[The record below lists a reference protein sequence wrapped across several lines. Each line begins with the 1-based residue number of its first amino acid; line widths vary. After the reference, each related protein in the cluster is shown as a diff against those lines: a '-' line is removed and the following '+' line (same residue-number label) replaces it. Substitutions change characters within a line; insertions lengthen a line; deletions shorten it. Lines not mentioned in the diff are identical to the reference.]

1 MGFAARP
8 GTAERESHGS
18 QFAVYPTL
26 EEGGQIQM
34 TNDKAISVLNNLI
47 ETCKDG
53 ELGFKTAAEGL
64 KSADIK
70 AQFLEYSRQRAEM
83 ARELQNEVRRLGGDP
98 EKSGSMSGSLHRG
111 WLDIKSV
118 VTGKDDHAIVVEAE
132 RGEDVAK
139 SAYEEALMETL
150 PGTAQTVVRQ
160 QAAKVRQAHDH
171 VRDLR
176 DRHTVTH

>member
-1 MGFAARP
+1 M
-8 GTAERESHGS
+8 
-18 QFAVYPTL
+18 Q
-26 EEGGQIQM
+26 
-34 TNDKAISVLNNLI
+34 NDKAISVLNSLI

-64 KSADIK
+64 KSSAIK
-70 AQFLEYSRQRAEM
+70 SKFLEYSRQRGEM

-98 EKSGSMSGSLHRG
+98 EKSGSVSGSLHRG

-118 VTGKDDHAIVVEAE
+118 VTGKDDHAIVAEAE

-139 SAYEEALMETL
+139 SAYESALNEAL
-150 PGTAQTVVRQ
+150 PGSAQTVVQQ

-176 DRHTVTH
+176 DREKVAH

>member
-1 MGFAARP
+1 M
-8 GTAERESHGS
+8 
-18 QFAVYPTL
+18 Q
-26 EEGGQIQM
+26 
-34 TNDKAISVLNNLI
+34 NDTTIATLNNLI

-64 KSADIK
+64 KSPEIK
-70 AQFLEYSRQRAEM
+70 ARFLEYSRARGEM
-83 ARELQNEVRRLGGDP
+83 VRELQSEVRRLGGDP

-111 WLDIKSV
+111 WLDIKSAI
-118 VTGKDDHAIVVEAE
+118 TGKDDHAILAEAE

-139 SAYEEALMETL
+139 SAYENALKETL
-150 PGTAQTVVRQ
+150 PASAQLIVQQ

-176 DRHTVTH
+176 DREKIAR